1 MPPETRPAVAVDQA
15 RLWER
20 HLEMARIGGT
30 PRGGVNR
37 QALTPEDAQ
46 ARALLARWGAA
57 LGLDASLDPIGNLF
71 LRRPGQDASAPPVLT
86 GSHLDTQPSGGRFDG
101 TYGVLA
107 GLEAIEAI
115 GRVGIETRRPL
126 ELVVWTN
133 EEGCRF
139 APGCMGSRAFA
150 EPGLLDRLLAARD
163 LDGIR
168 VAEALHEVRTAL
180 PSTVAPCGLGGPV
193 AAYVEAHIE
202 QGPELEAA
210 GRVIGLV
217 TGIQG
222 RRRILIEVHGED
234 GHAGTLPR
242 RRRKDALSAAVAMI
256 QALEVLMHDPG
267 DTVRF
272 TVGRVVVSPNAPS
285 VVPGHVLF
293 TIDLRHPEGG
303 TLMRLGDAVETV
315 CRRHVGPCT
324 VSVTDVSLTM
334 PIRFEG
340 LVPDT
345 VRTVSE
351 SLGLP
356 SMPIASG
363 AGHDAE
369 NLHRVCPTG
378 MLFVPCEGGISHNE
392 AESAKPEDLAAG
404 AQVLARVL
412 VELAGPAG
420 GRRG

>member
-71 LRRPGQDASAPPVLT
+71 LRRRGQDASAPPVLT

-256 QALEVLMHDPG
+256 QALEVLMHDPE

-315 CRRHVGPCT
+315 CRRHAGPCT
-324 VSVTDVSLTM
+324 VSVTDVSLIM
-334 PIRFEG
+334 PRPGHGPHRQREPGAPIHADR
-340 LVPDT
+340 
-345 VRTVSE
+345 VR
-351 SLGLP
+351 G
-356 SMPIASG
+356 G
-363 AGHDAE
+363 A
-369 NLHRVCPTG
+369 
-378 MLFVPCEGGISHNE
+378 
-392 AESAKPEDLAAG
+392 
-404 AQVLARVL
+404 
-412 VELAGPAG
+412 
-420 GRRG
+420 